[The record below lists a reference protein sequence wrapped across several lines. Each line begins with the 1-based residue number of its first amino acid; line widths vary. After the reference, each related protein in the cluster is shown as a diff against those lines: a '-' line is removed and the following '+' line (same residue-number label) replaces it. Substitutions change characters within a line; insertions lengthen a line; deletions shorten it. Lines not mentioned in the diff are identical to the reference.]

1 VKSRPSRC
9 PHAKKRRGF
18 LAFEATEG
26 GAGVLGR
33 LTSDPVAMARV
44 AATALELMHYRS
56 IGPAVTAADPDLL
69 QEVEDAHCVK
79 GCYRCLLSY
88 YNQPDHEL
96 IDRTD
101 KEVRLL
107 LLRLAR
113 SSVKKAP
120 RPTASAATTT
130 ARAQPAKSGRH
141 LAPRAA

>member
-1 VKSRPSRC
+1 
-9 PHAKKRRGF
+9 
-18 LAFEATEG
+18 
-26 GAGVLGR
+26 
-33 LTSDPVAMARV
+33 MARV

-107 LLRLAR
+107 LLNSRGVVSKRPHAR
-113 SSVKKAP
+113 
-120 RPTASAATTT
+120 RPVPATTT
-130 ARAQPAKSGRH
+130 ARPQPAKSGRH